1 MRSFFIGA
9 VVGACVA
16 ALALA
21 ISTDLPYAPARA
33 ELIAKWRQIQPGMT
47 RDEAIRALGSPT
59 YDFKP
64 GGGYPEWAQFG
75 SPDAFSKDH
84 GLLVFTIRRMG
95 PQLLL
100 VYVDSD
106 GKVAFVSSTPT

>member
-1 MRSFFIGA
+1 MRSFVIGA

-16 ALALA
+16 ALALT
-21 ISTDLPYAPARA
+21 IWTDLPYATARA
-33 ELIAKWRQIQPGMT
+33 GLIAKWRQVHPGMT
-47 RDEAIRALGSPT
+47 RDEAIRALGAPT

-64 GGGYPEWAQFG
+64 GCYPEWAQVG
-75 SPDAFSKDH
+75 SPDAFRKDH
-84 GLLVFTIRRMG
+84 GLLVFTITGMG

-106 GKVAFVSSTPT
+106 GRVVFVSSIPT

>member
-1 MRSFFIGA
+1 MRSFVIGA

-16 ALALA
+16 ALALT
-21 ISTDLPYAPARA
+21 IWTDLPYAPARA

-47 RDEAIRALGSPT
+47 RDEAIRALGSPA

-64 GGGYPEWAQFG
+64 GGYPDWAQVG
-75 SPDAFSKDH
+75 SPDAFSRDH

-106 GKVAFVSSTPT
+106 GRVAFVSSTPT

>member
-1 MRSFFIGA
+1 MRSFVIGA

-33 ELIAKWRQIQPGMT
+33 ELIAKGRQIQPGMT

-100 VYVDSD
+100 VYLNRDD
-106 GKVAFVSSTPT
+106 KVVFVSSTST